1 MKKFAV
7 PALTLILLAL
17 TLTACACAP
26 ASEGTAFAA
35 ENEYYIYVSPSDG
48 TLAANA
54 TAQPSGIAVYDGSEN
69 FAFFL
74 TESYYYKVSPIT
86 INGNTT
92 YFLNSTVAALYLKGF
107 SDDMLLTSLPEGVT
121 AADALPAV
129 TLTLAEGATIFER
142 FGNLQIDSSNS
153 SEYTLTFLGFAGYS
167 EADGARMV
175 AFSADNGS
183 DTTYG
188 VAEASSFNEF
198 SVAWHPVAA
207 ARREALLAPSD
218 TGDGGEVDL
227 TEGTPSNTLRIILII
242 GIAVPALLIV
252 FLLFKPA
259 SDKGR
264 SYDKRSM
271 RGDTRRGID
280 YDRERSYDADRERYE
295 RGYRD
300 YERRDYDYDRRDYP
314 SDRRD
319 YDGRDDG
326 RRY

>member
-7 PALTLILLAL
+7 PALTLIVLAL
-17 TLTACACAP
+17 TLCTFFCVP
-26 ASEGTAFAA
+26 ASDGTAYAA
-35 ENEYYIYVSPSDG
+35 ENEYYICVSPSDG

-54 TAQPSGIAVYDGSEN
+54 TAQPSDIAVYDGSEK
-69 FAFFL
+69 FVFSI
-74 TESYYYKVSPIT
+74 TESYYYKVSPVT

-92 YFLNSTVAALYLKGF
+92 YFLNSTVEAIFYVKGPL
-107 SDDMLLTSLPEGVT
+107 SDDVLLTSLPEGVT

-167 EADGARMV
+167 EIDGARMV
-175 AFSADNGS
+175 AFSADKGG

-198 SVAWHPVAA
+198 SVAWHPVAE
-207 ARREALLAPSD
+207 ARRETLLAPED
-218 TGDGGEVDL
+218 TDGDDVDL
-227 TEGTPSNTLRIILII
+227 TAGTSSDALRIILII

-252 FLLFKPA
+252 FLLFKPS
-259 SDKGR
+259 SDKKR
-264 SYDKRSM
+264 SYDKRAM

-300 YERRDYDYDRRDYP
+300 YERREYPTDRRDY
-314 SDRRD
+314 D
-319 YDGRDDG
+319 YDGRDDD